1 MNSAALAE
9 QIIKWMQERVQAAGS
24 KGMVVGLSGGIDSA
38 VVAALAQRAAG
49 SEVAGIMMPCHSI
62 PEDLEHA
69 YLLARHLN
77 MEHHE
82 VDLTPIYDTMIAQ
95 MASLQLSGEREI
107 MAKAN
112 IKPRL
117 RMTTLYY
124 FAQSRG
130 YLVAG
135 TGNKSEL
142 TVGYFT
148 KYGDA
153 GVDILPLADLVKT
166 EVRELAAYL
175 QLPQVIIDKH
185 PSAGLWQ
192 GQTDEKEMG
201 FTYEQLDNYILTGEA
216 DPAVK
221 AKILKMQQAS
231 EHKRQQVPAFQRV
244 ER

>member
-9 QIIKWMQERVQAAGS
+9 QISSWIREKVKAAGAQ
-24 KGMVVGLSGGIDSA
+24 GIVLGLSGGIDSA
-38 VVAALAQRAAG
+38 VVAALAQRALDT
-49 SEVAGIMMPCHSI
+49 EVAGIIMPCHSI
-62 PEDLEHA
+62 PEDREHA
-69 YLLARHLN
+69 YLLAGHLGL
-77 MEHHE
+77 EHHE
-82 VDLTPIYDTMIAQ
+82 IDLTPLFDQMINQMSVIKQDDNQLEQ
-95 MASLQLSGEREI
+95 MAR
-107 MAKAN
+107 AN

-166 EVRELAAYL
+166 EVRELAIYL
-175 QLPQVIIDKH
+175 GLPEIIIAKP

-201 FTYEQLDNYILTGEA
+201 FTYEQLDRYIMTGEA
-216 DPAVK
+216 DASVR
-221 AKILKMQQAS
+221 AKVDKMHLSS
-231 EHKRQQVPAFQRV
+231 EHKRQQPPAFSRG
-244 ER
+244 

>member
-9 QIIKWMQERVQAAGS
+9 QMIKWMQERIQAAGA
-24 KGMVVGLSGGIDSA
+24 KGLVVGLSGGIDSA
-38 VVAALAQRAAG
+38 VVAALAQRAVG
-49 SEVAGIMMPCHSI
+49 SAVAGIMMPCHSI
-62 PEDLEHA
+62 REDLEHA

-82 VDLTPIYDTMIAQ
+82 VDLTPAYDSLIAQ
-95 MASLQLSGEREI
+95 MTGLQLTGEREQL
-107 MAKAN
+107 ARAN

-175 QLPQVIIDKH
+175 QIPPVIIEKH

-201 FTYEQLDNYILTGEA
+201 FTYEQLDNYILTGKA
-216 DPAVK
+216 DPAIK
-221 AKILKMQQAS
+221 TKIQKMEQVS
-231 EHKRQQVPAFQRV
+231 EHKRQPVPAFRRV